1 MYVLESIKVFM
12 FNVLD
17 IIVLNEFVLLCKT
30 SKPPPHTK
38 RRQEKQEIGFCV
50 SDFIFQRYSECGLE
64 WQLYMK

>member
-30 SKPPPHTK
+30 SKPPPIQK
-38 RRQEKQEIGFCV
+38 EDKKNRR
-50 SDFIFQRYSECGLE
+50 
-64 WQLYMK
+64 